1 MNPSVYFLSTLAA
14 LAASSI
20 QFWLYRKLKAEFRK
34 MMVHMATQDD
44 IANTVSPLADQITAL
59 EGRFEHVETGRR
71 EQEEWITGAESLNLN
86 RRGQVLRLH
95 KRGESVPEIASA
107 LRVGQGEVRL
117 IIKVFELTKQN
128 REREGADTDSCA

>member
-1 MNPSVYFLSTLAA
+1 MNLPVYFLSVLAA
-14 LAASSI
+14 LAALSL
-20 QFWLYRKLKAEFRK
+20 QFWLYLKLKAEFRK

-44 IANTVSPLADQITAL
+44 IANSVSPLADQVAAL
-59 EGRFEHVETGRR
+59 EARFAHISAGRR
-71 EQEEWITGAESLNLN
+71 EQEEWIAGAESINLN
-86 RRGQVLRLH
+86 RRGQILRLH

-128 REREGADTDSCA
+128 RDHEGSDTD